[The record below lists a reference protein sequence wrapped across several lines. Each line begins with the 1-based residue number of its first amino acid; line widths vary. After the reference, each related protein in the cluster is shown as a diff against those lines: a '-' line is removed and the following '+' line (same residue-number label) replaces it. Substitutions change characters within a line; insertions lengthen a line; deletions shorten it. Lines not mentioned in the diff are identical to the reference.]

1 MQVHGGGQIKTVPI
15 NRIGHAALEAIHPLT
30 HENVN
35 FHGGCFE
42 CPFILRRAIQG
53 HPYELL
59 KSLSLMGLITIVKF
73 FHHALINS

>member
-15 NRIGHAALEAIHPLT
+15 NRIGHAILEAIHPLT

-42 CPFILRRAIQG
+42 CSFILRLAIQG
-53 HPYELL
+53 H
-59 KSLSLMGLITIVKF
+59 
-73 FHHALINS
+73 H